1 MNIELYFTNVFIDD
15 STSLT
20 TVNVTKDILV

>member
-1 MNIELYFTNVFIDD
+1 MTIELYFTNVFIDD

>member
-1 MNIELYFTNVFIDD
+1 MTIVLYFTNVFIDD